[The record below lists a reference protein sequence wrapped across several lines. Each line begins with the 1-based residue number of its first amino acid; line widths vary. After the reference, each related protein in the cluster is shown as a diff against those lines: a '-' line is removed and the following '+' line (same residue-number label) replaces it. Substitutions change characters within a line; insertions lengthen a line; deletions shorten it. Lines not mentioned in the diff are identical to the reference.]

1 MGDHYSMPSSV
12 KKLTLYTMGGL
23 IGEVSEISYTVSSCS
38 QRQLEEKS
46 ANDYNIATAE
56 TAIHPLF

>member
-1 MGDHYSMPSSV
+1 MPSSV

-23 IGEVSEISYTVSSCS
+23 IGEVSEINYIVSSSS